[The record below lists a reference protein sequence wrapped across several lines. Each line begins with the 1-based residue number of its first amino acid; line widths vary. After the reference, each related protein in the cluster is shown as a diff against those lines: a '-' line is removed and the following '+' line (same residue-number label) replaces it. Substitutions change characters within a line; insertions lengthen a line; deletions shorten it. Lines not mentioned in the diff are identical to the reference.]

1 MVQCMALDSNGDL
14 VPVNG
19 PGAVDLSVEL
29 SGGSA
34 SVLSMMM
41 IVLLPTAVIALV

>member
-1 MVQCMALDSNGDL
+1 MALDSNGDL